1 MNSLYLVKERSHVEC
16 LWHNRTV
23 VSEEFVNHLWK
34 EGRERGGWREG
45 RNGGREAEK
54 GGGERKGNKEGRE
67 KEGEKSREMN

>member
-54 GGGERKGNKEGRE
+54 GGGERGKATKKGERRRERRVGR
-67 KEGEKSREMN
+67 